1 MSNVYCCTLNSAK
14 IFFLISA
21 STRQFLLLK
30 FMFPRRH
37 NINTGMFLASLSV
50 AELLLLVVY
59 LPLEFTKDILT
70 QEVQGGEV
78 CKLKEFVKM
87 LTALASVI
95 NLAAVSF
102 ERYVEIKIN
111 INLRRCAVSVFSFI
125 IINDHV
131 KYQEAC

>member
-1 MSNVYCCTLNSAK
+1 
-14 IFFLISA
+14 
-21 STRQFLLLK
+21 
-30 FMFPRRH
+30 
-37 NINTGMFLASLSV
+37 
-50 AELLLLVVY
+50 
-59 LPLEFTKDILT
+59 
-70 QEVQGGEV
+70 
-78 CKLKEFVKM
+78 M

-131 KYQEAC
+131 KYLEAC

>member
-1 MSNVYCCTLNSAK
+1 
-14 IFFLISA
+14 
-21 STRQFLLLK
+21 
-30 FMFPRRH
+30 
-37 NINTGMFLASLSV
+37 MFLASLSV

-70 QEVQGGEV
+70 QEVEGGAV

-102 ERYVEIKIN
+102 ERSDINFDLRARKYVY
-111 INLRRCAVSVFSFI
+111 FI
-125 IINDHV
+125 SINDSFL
-131 KYQEAC
+131 YQRAC